1 MSLKQKKILLLFQ
14 MIYVNW
20 TALIENLP
28 KTHKLNAKYK
38 KKKLKYFRAIFL
50 IAIFIDTKPIFHF
63 VCPTQHIFL
72 RMRTKNEK
80 FTFNVHC
87 TFVTFECVSCCKRF
101 YFFYF
106 VYFALCSAVVIL
118 PPSHSFFL
126 YRCWS
131 LPCLFFYLCIIFF
144 LSLIWNCAKS
154 EWFLSFCFVRFLLQ

>member
-87 TFVTFECVSCCKRF
+87 TFVTLECVSCCKRF
-101 YFFYF
+101 YFFLFRLFCVIFCGCNTATVALIFLISLLIVALFVFLF
-106 VYFALCSAVVIL
+106 VYY
-118 PPSHSFFL
+118 FFF
-126 YRCWS
+126 S
-131 LPCLFFYLCIIFF
+131 P
-144 LSLIWNCAKS
+144 
-154 EWFLSFCFVRFLLQ
+154 